1 MPKLDVKVG
10 DEFPA
15 EEKGQVHHHYYHF
28 DRGCRPRRPYRLLR
42 IILSILLI
50 VFVVRLV
57 NFAWQAPMWIAPYDA
72 PLPHALYGFGGIV
85 SAIVLIGLGLWLL
98 RRTDKG

>member
-1 MPKLDVKVG
+1 MPKLDVGVG

-15 EEKGQVHHHYYHF
+15 EENRHVHHHHHYY
-28 DRGCRPRRPYRLLR
+28 GCGPRRPFRLLR
-42 IILSILLI
+42 LILSILLI

-57 NFAWQAPMWIAPYDA
+57 SFGWRAPIWLSPYDA
-72 PLPHALYGFGGIV
+72 PLPHALYGLGSIAVAIAMIAGI
-85 SAIVLIGLGLWLL
+85 LWLL

>member
-15 EEKGQVHHHYYHF
+15 EESGQVHHHYYHF
-28 DRGCRPRRPYRLLR
+28 GRRCHGRRGPFGLLR
-42 IILSILLI
+42 VVLAILLI

-57 NFAWQAPMWIAPYDA
+57 GFAWRAPEWIAPYGGPMA
-72 PLPHALYGFGGIV
+72 HGFYGLGGLIVAIAVIGGI
-85 SAIVLIGLGLWLL
+85 LWLL
-98 RRTDKG
+98 RRGEG